1 MPNTSSDT
9 AQQQLSGLYSDHN
22 GWLQGWLRTRLGD
35 REQAAD
41 IAQDTFVRLLVS
53 QRLPSVGQ
61 GRRFLV
67 QIARHL
73 VVDHWR
79 RQRIERA
86 YLESLAQLPAAEAP
100 SPESRALIIESLL
113 QIDAM
118 LDAMPER
125 VRTAFVLS
133 QFEGLGYAQI
143 AERLGVSVSSV
154 QKYMLRAIAACY
166 QVVYGP

>member
-1 MPNTSSDT
+1 MPNTS
-9 AQQQLSGLYSDHN
+9 QQQLSGLYSDHH
-22 GWLQGWLRTRLGD
+22 GWLQRWLRARLGD

-61 GRRFLV
+61 GRRFLL

-79 RQRIERA
+79 RQRIEQA
-86 YLESLAQLPAAEAP
+86 YLESLAQLPAPETP
-100 SPESRALIIESLL
+100 SPETRMLIIESLL
-113 QIDAM
+113 QVDAM

-125 VRTAFVLS
+125 VRSAFVMS
-133 QFEGLGYAQI
+133 QFEGLSYAQI
-143 AERLGVSVSSV
+143 AARLGVSVSAV
-154 QKYMLRAIAACY
+154 QKYMLRAIGACY
-166 QVVYGP
+166 QVVYGS